1 GTPVPDRSGTG
12 VPKPG
17 EHSPKRLGTIG
28 TKLDFDII
36 LTDIYPTLCLTPEHI
51 LLSSSSALHYKG
63 HHRIKKT
70 GNILFLL
77 DKTLSLHHRH

>member
-1 GTPVPDRSGTG
+1 ERVQFEEGKDLIFKVTVT
-12 VPKPG
+12 
-17 EHSPKRLGTIG
+17 KRPEVKLG
-28 TKLDFDII
+28 D
-36 LTDIYPTLCLTPEHI
+36 
-51 LLSSSSALHYKG
+51 YKG